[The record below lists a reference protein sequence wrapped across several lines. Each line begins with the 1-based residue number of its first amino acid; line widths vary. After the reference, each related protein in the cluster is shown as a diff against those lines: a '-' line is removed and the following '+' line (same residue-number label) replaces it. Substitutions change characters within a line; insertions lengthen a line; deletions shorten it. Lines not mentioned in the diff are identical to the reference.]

1 MSKIVRTISKD
12 ASVVASAI
20 DAKAIV
26 SEIERIH
33 KPSAVV
39 TAALGRLSI
48 AASLIGNGLKG
59 DNDSVTIRMDGGGS
73 TGILI
78 AVADS
83 RGNVKSYVNNPI
95 VEIPLNKF
103 GKLDVAGAVGSE
115 GTLSVVKDLGLKEP
129 YVGQVPI
136 VSGEIAEDIASYFA
150 VSEQIPTVCGLGVLV
165 NPDLTVRAAGGYLI
179 QLLPF
184 ADESCIDILEANVNK
199 LPPVTAMLDSGM
211 TSEDIAKRV
220 LDGLDPEVLD
230 SLDVSYRC
238 DCSKERVERA
248 LISLGREELIKMAE
262 EEEKIEVCCHFCDK
276 KYVYS
281 KDEILALSKR

>member
-59 DNDSVTIRMDGGGS
+59 DNDSVTIRMDGGGP

-165 NPDLTVRAAGGYLI
+165 NPDLSVRAAGGYLI

-184 ADESCIDILEANVNK
+184 ADENCIDVLESNVGR

-211 TSEDIAKRV
+211 TSEDIAMQV
-220 LDGLDPEVLD
+220 LDGLEPEVLD
-230 SLDVSYRC
+230 SIDVSYRC

-248 LISLGREELIKMAE
+248 LISLGREELVKMAE

-281 KDEILALSKR
+281 RDEILALSKR